1 MRGRLEQR
9 EDPLLLAD
17 AADEEHV
24 RRADPVAIEGIAA
37 LGAAEGGGVDAI
49 VQHDDARRIDAE
61 MREDVVAHLR
71 GDRDDA
77 ARLFDG
83 GRSAQDDTT

>member
-1 MRGRLEQR
+1 M
-9 EDPLLLAD
+9 
-17 AADEEHV
+17 
-24 RRADPVAIEGIAA
+24 AIEGIAA
-37 LGAAEGGGVDAI
+37 LGAAEGGGVDAV
-49 VQHDDARRIDAE
+49 VQHDHARGIDAE

-77 ARLFDG
+77 VRLFDG